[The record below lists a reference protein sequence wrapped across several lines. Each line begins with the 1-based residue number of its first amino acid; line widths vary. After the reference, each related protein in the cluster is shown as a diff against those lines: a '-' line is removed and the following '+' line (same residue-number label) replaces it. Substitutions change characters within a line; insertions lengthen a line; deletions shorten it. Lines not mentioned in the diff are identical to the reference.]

1 MPSRGNLPV
10 ALCIMVFG
18 LFVVVGPM
26 PAFGAVANSHSHKHE
41 KQSSK
46 ERVKDGIYV
55 PRDAHHHGEHGEH
68 NVEFD
73 HEAIIGNTKE
83 AQEFD
88 TLTPEESKRRL
99 LILIKMM
106 DLNKDEFIDRHE
118 LKAWILR
125 SFKKLSEEEA
135 ADRFD
140 EIDQDQDEK
149 ITWKEYLQ
157 DTYAMED
164 EHFKKETI
172 DFDTY
177 EEEQQMIKQDKEMF
191 HAADTNKDG
200 VLHLDEFIL
209 FQNPEEHPQMLPI
222 LLEHTMKDKDK
233 NQDGKIDFQEYV
245 GESAGQ
251 HDKEW
256 LITEKERFDKDHDA
270 NGDGA
275 LTGNEV
281 LSWVVP
287 SNTEIANDEVDHLF
301 VSTDLDHDD
310 RLSYLEILNN
320 YDTFVGSEATD
331 YGDHLQNINHLTD
344 EL

>member
-1 MPSRGNLPV
+1 MPRNMPLWPMLMCAIGVL
-10 ALCIMVFG
+10 AI
-18 LFVVVGPM
+18 VGPM
-26 PAFGAVANSHSHKHE
+26 PANGAVANSHKHE
-41 KQSSK
+41 KHLSK
-46 ERVKDGIYV
+46 ERVKDGVYI
-55 PRDAHHHGEHGEH
+55 PRDAHHHGELGEH

-99 LILIKMM
+99 AILIKMM
-106 DLNKDEFIDRHE
+106 DLNSDEFIDRHE

-135 ADRFD
+135 ADRFE
-140 EIDQDQDEK
+140 EIDQDLDDR
-149 ITWKEYLQ
+149 ITWTEYLQ

-164 EHFKKETI
+164 ENFKKDVI

-177 EEEQQMIKQDKEMF
+177 EDEQKMIKQDKEMF
-191 HAADTNKDG
+191 HAADTDKDG
-200 VLHLDEFIL
+200 MLSLEEYVY
-209 FQNPEEHPQMLPI
+209 FQNPEEHPQMLPV
-222 LLEHTMKDKDK
+222 LLEHTMQDKDL
-233 NQDGKIDFQEYV
+233 NHDGKIDFQEFV
-245 GESAGQ
+245 GAAAAH

-256 LITEKERFDKDHDA
+256 LITEKERFDKDYDA
-270 NGDGA
+270 NGDGV
-275 LTGNEV
+275 LSGNEV
-281 LSWVVP
+281 LSWIVP
-287 SNTEIANDEVDHLF
+287 SNSVIADDEVDHLF
-301 VSTDLDHDD
+301 VSTDEDHDD

-331 YGDHLQNINHLTD
+331 YGDHLQNIHRLSD